1 MKFTKMIALSLAA
14 VSLLALTSCGKK
26 VCDVCK
32 ADPPTQEVK
41 VEKRKVDLCD
51 YCYQK
56 LVLTETDVDVEMI
69 KETEFGAL
77 TDAQKNYII
86 IYVEERIGYYNAMF
100 AENLND
106 ELISKACDEAAAK
119 YEKTA
124 DEVKAL
130 FETRGIKGNIQ

>member
-1 MKFTKMIALSLAA
+1 MKFTKIIALSLAA
-14 VSLLALTSCGKK
+14 VSLLTLTSCGKK

-32 ADPPTQEVK
+32 TDPPTQEVK

-77 TDAQKNYII
+77 TDAHKNYII
-86 IYVEERIGYYNAMF
+86 IYVEERIGYYNALF

>member
-32 ADPPTQEVK
+32 TDPPTQEVK

-119 YEKTA
+119 YSKTA

>member
-14 VSLLALTSCGKK
+14 VSLLTLTSCGKK

-32 ADPPTQEVK
+32 TDPPTQEVK

-106 ELISKACDEAAAK
+106 ELIAKACDEAAAK
-119 YEKTA
+119 YSKTA

>member
-1 MKFTKMIALSLAA
+1 MKFTKIIALSLAA
-14 VSLLALTSCGKK
+14 VSLLTLTSCGKK

-32 ADPPTQEVK
+32 TDPPTQEVK